1 MKYYELVCSTYLREN
16 IHLNDTFDV
25 ISKFINYTML
35 NNSLLKSLHKDRSI
49 KFYTFNSFTK
59 IEKDKIYKKGKIYNI
74 EIRSPNKDLLNLL
87 EKYIKL
93 NTNNHKLIV
102 VDTYLK
108 SVNVDKIESFVTVS
122 PTILTTNG
130 MFWTIKDN
138 GDLSILIKQLHN
150 NLEKKYNIFYNT
162 NLNAKENF
170 IDTIQLLNSFTIPI
184 KITKNKKDIL
194 LLGNKF
200 KIKPKQDETSQK
212 LAFMA
217 LSCGLGEKNSFGG
230 GFCKRLMQHS

>member
-1 MKYYELVCSTYLREN
+1 MVYYELKCSAYLKDN
-16 IHLNDTFDV
+16 IHLYDTFDV

-35 NNSLLKSLHKDRSI
+35 SNSLLQSLHLDKNI
-49 KFYTFNSFTK
+49 KFYVFNTFNK
-59 IEKDKIYKKGKIYNI
+59 IEKDKIYKKGKIYNF
-74 EIRSPNKDLLNLL
+74 EIRSPNQELLKLL
-87 EKYIKL
+87 SKYIKS
-93 NTNNHKLIV
+93 NVNNHKLLV
-102 VDTYLK
+102 VESNLK
-108 SVNVDKIESFVTVS
+108 RVNIDKIESFTTLT
-122 PTILTTNG
+122 PTIITVDS

-138 GDLSILIKQLHN
+138 GDINILIKQLHN
-150 NLEKKYNIFYNT
+150 NLERKYNKFYNT

-170 IDTIQLLNSFTIPI
+170 IETIQLLNSFTIPI

-230 GFCKRLMQHS
+230 GFCKRLVQHS